1 MSKRG
6 AVGPQGDKDS
16 DLFAFNMAS
25 TPEEKPQRATAAQLA
40 HRKIKDIRRRPR
52 PSTTA
57 PSATGA
63 TFSPFNSIDPN
74 TVSGAQPATN
84 GFSFGQSQSH
94 SFPGASPNPSQP
106 TQNGGSPFAFGS
118 GGAGSSSFS
127 FSTSFGGSG
136 SSGNPFATLNTTAP
150 SQPSD
155 NSGFSGFKGSMF
167 NVPPAGSS
175 APGQQSLPSG
185 GLFGTG
191 SQQSTAPGGIF
202 GSTSTTAPSSQ
213 PVTTAPSTGSIFG
226 QNSATSTAPSTSLF
240 GQSTSDKPSPFGQS
254 TAFGS
259 DSMQTSPDP
268 KANAAVSK
276 PAIFGGSASQPAFGA
291 STGFGS
297 PAGGSVFGGATPAAQ
312 QTPSK
317 PLFGTKPTE
326 QATPTSTPLFGA
338 TSQQP
343 TTGATA
349 PTPALTAATPT
360 TTTAPTLFGT
370 ASPAKPATPFQNP
383 FQSSNLFS
391 GAPSPSATPKPA
403 EERGHEEKIGEAT
416 PPKTGFQLSSS
427 TTGGNLFS
435 KSESAAAAPSTTSS
449 TGLFQAPATGSLFAP
464 KPASAET
471 DKPKTSEANPFS
483 SLFAPKPS
491 TTTQPTPEQKP
502 PAAAPFGSLF
512 SPKPSTHNEGAKVG
526 EPAKPVAS
534 TPAVSSAAPP
544 SPSLFAP
551 QSSSLSATAAESK
564 IQSPA
569 SATTASQSFFKANGA
584 APDQP
589 TPSAKPPTVQFAESL
604 RPSKLPT
611 GLSEQQKKDFDLVYS
626 LRMLNECFQRE
637 IARLNPS
644 TDDFDATVL
653 FYMRVREVIGA
664 PTAPRSYK
672 RKAADDES
680 ADLEIQSAKK
690 VKPFGTTGV
699 PATPST
705 SISSPSQKMNIGPS
719 SITTTPSKLFDTSQT
734 TPTTN
739 GKMAEEEAETGA
751 SRAENR
757 SDSDSA
763 TASIFA
769 RSFSKSK
776 ADGSEATSAVSPK
789 PATPETNKP
798 ALFSTTPSA
807 SPAKPIFSTSSTT
820 KENATSSSIF
830 SQPTSNLGLTSST
843 TSISTPAQNLFVP
856 KPTGE
861 GRTEA
866 SAVPKFG
873 TGTATNFFAQ
883 FKSIADKNA
892 EKEKEKR
899 KAEDFDSEEEDEAEW
914 ERKDAEQQR
923 KKREEL
929 EAQSKKRAKFVPG
942 KGFVFEDESS
952 DTTEPKKPAE
962 TSTSTASSSV
972 FEAKRDTPAKAN
984 NIFGHLS
991 ATPSEVE
998 EDNDADDTEEASAA
1012 GEDADEEE
1020 SKESSLVPASDRDG
1034 SRDAETSEAD
1044 SKVVSVNGAEFSA
1057 NDSSDDGDFT
1067 RALSKSKQASSGG
1080 KSLFDRVQ
1088 YGQDGKPKRQTDEEP
1103 KNPFSSLFSPSS
1115 KFSSSMTS
1123 PGTSTPNP
1131 FGSPGTP
1138 APGQGDSAESKPASS
1153 IFKSSVNTSGGLF
1166 TSAPASTG
1174 TSTPSIFGQSSSKP
1188 AGDKTWKPDSPIKFA
1203 DSTATAPST
1212 TSKPDSGSTAQSA
1225 DSSKPFSTL
1234 FGAPAAGAKAS
1245 GSGQSALGF
1254 SFGGPSQQGSS
1265 FLAPSTVT
1273 SATGS
1278 RASTPGMTSDTGA
1291 EESVDGEA
1299 SESLPQVDLARSRAG
1314 EEDED
1319 IVIETRAR
1327 ALKIKSGAGWESQGV
1342 GYLRVLKNRNTSRSR
1357 IILRADPSGKVV
1369 LNAALLKDIK
1379 YTINA
1384 NSVQFLVP
1392 QAEGAPE
1399 QWAVRVKGKEE
1410 AERLHSAIEESK
1422 A

>member
-25 TPEEKPQRATAAQLA
+25 TPEEKPQRATAAQMA
-40 HRKIKDIRRRPR
+40 HRKIKDIRRRTR

-74 TVSGAQPATN
+74 TVSGSQPATN
-84 GFSFGQSQSH
+84 GFSFGQSQSL

-136 SSGNPFATLNTTAP
+136 SSGNPFATLNTPAP

-155 NSGFSGFKGSMF
+155 NTGFSGFKGSMF

-191 SQQSTAPGGIF
+191 SQQTTAPGGIF
-202 GSTSTTAPSSQ
+202 GSTSTSAPSSQ

-226 QNSATSTAPSTSLF
+226 QNNATSTAPSTTLF

-254 TAFGS
+254 IAFGS

-312 QTPSK
+312 QTPAK

-343 TTGATA
+343 TAGATA
-349 PTPALTAATPT
+349 PTPASTSATPT
-360 TTTAPTLFGT
+360 TTTATTLFGT

-391 GAPSPSATPKPA
+391 GAPSPSATPKPV
-403 EERGHEEKIGEAT
+403 EEKGHEEKVGEAA
-416 PPKTGFQLSSS
+416 PPKAGFQFSSS
-427 TTGGNLFS
+427 TAGGNLFS
-435 KSESAAAAPSTTSS
+435 KSETAAAAPSTTSS
-449 TGLFQAPATGSLFAP
+449 AGLFQAPATGSLFAL

-471 DKPKTSEANPFS
+471 DKPETPKANPFS

-491 TTTQPTPEQKP
+491 TTTQATPEQKP
-502 PAAAPFGSLF
+502 SPAAAPFGSLF
-512 SPKPSTHNEGAKVG
+512 SPKPSTPNEG
-526 EPAKPVAS
+526 AKPVAS
-534 TPAVSSAAPP
+534 TPAVSSAPPP

-551 QSSSLSATAAESK
+551 QPSSLSTTSAESK
-564 IQSPA
+564 IQTPS
-569 SATTASQSFFKANGA
+569 SATTASQGIFKANGA
-584 APDQP
+584 APAQP
-589 TPSAKPPTVQFAESL
+589 TPSAKPHAVQFAESL

-611 GLSEQQKKDFDLVYS
+611 ELSEQQKKDFDLVYS

-644 TDDFDATVL
+644 TDDFDAAVL

-664 PTAPRSYK
+664 PTAPMSHK
-672 RKAADDES
+672 RKATDDES

-690 VKPFGTTGV
+690 VKPFGT
-699 PATPST
+699 PST
-705 SISSPSQKMNIGPS
+705 NISSPSQMMNIGPS
-719 SITTTPSKLFDTSQT
+719 SITRTPSKLFDTNPT

-739 GKMAEEEAETGA
+739 GKMAEEKAETGV
-751 SRAENR
+751 SVSLAENR

-769 RSFSKSK
+769 QSFSKSK
-776 ADGSEATSAVSPK
+776 ADDSETTSAVSPK

-807 SPAKPIFSTSSTT
+807 SPAKSIFSSSTTT

-830 SQPTSNLGLTSST
+830 SQSTSNPGLTSST
-843 TSISTPAQNLFVP
+843 SSVSTPAQNLFAP
-856 KPTGE
+856 KPTGD
-861 GRTEA
+861 GKTEA
-866 SAVPKFG
+866 PAAPKF
-873 TGTATNFFAQ
+873 TAGTATNFFAQ
-883 FKSIADKNA
+883 FKSIADKSA

-962 TSTSTASSSV
+962 TSTLTASSSV
-972 FEAKRDTPAKAN
+972 FEAKRDTAAKAN

-1012 GEDADEEE
+1012 GEDADEE
-1020 SKESSLVPASDRDG
+1020 SKESSVVPASDRDG

-1044 SKVVSVNGAEFSA
+1044 SKAISVSGAEFSA
-1057 NDSSDDGDFT
+1057 NESSDDGDFT
-1067 RALSKSKQASSGG
+1067 RALTKSKQASGGG

-1088 YGQDGKPKRQTDEEP
+1088 PKRQTDEEP

-1115 KFSSSMTS
+1115 KFSSSMTT

-1131 FGSPGTP
+1131 FGSPSTP
-1138 APGQGDSAESKPASS
+1138 APSQGDSAETKPSSS

-1166 TSAPASTG
+1166 TSGLASTG

-1212 TSKPDSGSTAQSA
+1212 TSKPDSGPTAQST
-1225 DSSKPFSTL
+1225 DSSKPFSAL

-1254 SFGGPSQQGSS
+1254 SFGGPSQQSSS

-1278 RASTPGMTSDTGA
+1278 RASTPGLTSDTGA
-1291 EESVDGEA
+1291 EESGDGEA
-1299 SESLPQVDLARSRAG
+1299 AESLPQVDLARSRAG

-1327 ALKIKSGAGWESQGV
+1327 ALKIKPGAGWESQGV

-1410 AERLHSAIEESK
+1410 AERLHSAVEKSK

>member
-16 DLFAFNMAS
+16 NLFAFNMAS
-25 TPEEKPQRATAAQLA
+25 TPEEKPQRATAAQMA
-40 HRKIKDIRRRPR
+40 NRKIKDIRRRTR
-52 PSTTA
+52 PSTTT
-57 PSATGA
+57 SSTTGT

-74 TVSGAQPATN
+74 TVSGSQPATN
-84 GFSFGQSQSH
+84 GFSFGQSQSL
-94 SFPGASPNPSQP
+94 SFPGASSNPSQP
-106 TQNGGSPFAFGS
+106 AQNGGSPFAFGS

-136 SSGNPFATLNTTAP
+136 SSGNPFATLNTPTP
-150 SQPSD
+150 SQPSE
-155 NSGFSGFKGSMF
+155 NTGFSGFKGSMF
-167 NVPPAGSS
+167 NVPPAGSTT
-175 APGQQSLPSG
+175 PGQQSLPAG

-191 SQQSTAPGGIF
+191 SQQTTAPGGIF
-202 GSTSTTAPSSQ
+202 GSTSTSAHPNQ

-226 QNSATSTAPSTSLF
+226 QNNATSTAPSTSLF

-254 TAFGS
+254 TAFGG

-276 PAIFGGSASQPAFGA
+276 PVIFGGSASQPTFGA

-297 PAGGSVFGGATPAAQ
+297 PAGGSVFGGAAPAAQ
-312 QTPSK
+312 QTPAK

-326 QATPTSTPLFGA
+326 QATPTSTPLFGT

-343 TTGATA
+343 TAGATA
-349 PTPALTAATPT
+349 PTPASTSATPT
-360 TTTAPTLFGT
+360 TPTATTLFGT

-391 GAPSPSATPKPA
+391 GTPSPSATPKPA
-403 EERGHEEKIGEAT
+403 EEKGHEQKAGEAAPT
-416 PPKTGFQLSSS
+416 KTGFQFSSS
-427 TTGGNLFS
+427 TAGGNLFS
-435 KSESAAAAPSTTSS
+435 KSETAAAAPSTTSS
-449 TGLFQAPATGSLFAP
+449 AGLFQAPATGSLFAP

-471 DKPKTSEANPFS
+471 SKPETPKANPFS

-491 TTTQPTPEQKP
+491 TTNQATPEQKP
-502 PAAAPFGSLF
+502 SPAAAPFGSLF
-512 SPKPSTHNEGAKVG
+512 SPKPSTPNEAA
-526 EPAKPVAS
+526 EQPAAS
-534 TPAVSSAAPP
+534 TPAVSSAPAP
-544 SPSLFAP
+544 SPSLFTP
-551 QSSSLSATAAESK
+551 QSSSLSTTSMESK
-564 IQSPA
+564 IQTPSSATPA
-569 SATTASQSFFKANGA
+569 SQGIFKANGA
-584 APDQP
+584 APAQP
-589 TPSAKPPTVQFAESL
+589 TPSAKPPAVQFAESL

-611 GLSEQQKKDFDLVYS
+611 QLSEQQKKDFDLVYS

-637 IARLNPS
+637 IARLNPA
-644 TDDFDATVL
+644 TDDFDAAVL

-664 PTAPRSYK
+664 PTGPMSHK
-672 RKAADDES
+672 RKATDDES
-680 ADLEIQSAKK
+680 ADLEQSAKK
-690 VKPFGTTGV
+690 AKPFGT
-699 PATPST
+699 PST
-705 SISSPSQKMNIGPS
+705 NISSPSQKMNIGPS
-719 SITTTPSKLFDTSQT
+719 SITKTPSKLFDTNPT
-734 TPTTN
+734 PPTTN
-739 GKMAEEEAETGA
+739 GKLAEEKAETGVSVSLA
-751 SRAENR
+751 GNR

-769 RSFSKSK
+769 KSFSKSK
-776 ADGSEATSAVSPK
+776 ADDSEPTSAVSPR
-789 PATPETNKP
+789 PATPETNQP

-807 SPAKPIFSTSSTT
+807 SPAKPIFSSSTT
-820 KENATSSSIF
+820 AKENATSSWIF
-830 SQPTSNLGLTSST
+830 SQSTSNPGLTSST
-843 TSISTPAQNLFVP
+843 TSVSTSAQNLFAP
-856 KPTGE
+856 KPTGD
-861 GRTEA
+861 GKTEA
-866 SAVPKFG
+866 PAPPKF
-873 TGTATNFFAQ
+873 TAGTATNFFAQ
-883 FKSIADKNA
+883 FKSIADKSA

-899 KAEDFDSEEEDEAEW
+899 KAEEFDSEEEDEAEW
-914 ERKDAEQQR
+914 ERKDAEKQR

-942 KGFVFEDESS
+942 KGFVLEDESS

-972 FEAKRDTPAKAN
+972 FEAKRDTVAKAN

-1012 GEDADEEE
+1012 GEDADEE
-1020 SKESSLVPASDRDG
+1020 SKGSSEVPASDRDG

-1044 SKVVSVNGAEFSA
+1044 SKAVSVSGAEFSA
-1057 NDSSDDGDFT
+1057 NESSDDGDFSK
-1067 RALSKSKQASSGG
+1067 ALTKSKQASSGS

-1088 YGQDGKPKRQTDEEP
+1088 PKRQTDEEP

-1115 KFSSSMTS
+1115 KLSSSMTT

-1131 FGSPGTP
+1131 FGSPSTA
-1138 APGQGDSAESKPASS
+1138 APGQGDSVESKPSS
-1153 IFKSSVNTSGGLF
+1153 SLFKSSNNTPSGGLF
-1166 TSAPASTG
+1166 TSGPASTG

-1203 DSTATAPST
+1203 DSTGTAPST
-1212 TSKPDSGSTAQSA
+1212 MSKPDSGPTTQST
-1225 DSSKPFSTL
+1225 DSSKPFSAL

-1254 SFGGPSQQGSS
+1254 SFGGPSQQSS
-1265 FLAPSTVT
+1265 SLLAPSTVT

-1291 EESVDGEA
+1291 EESGDGEA
-1299 SESLPQVDLARSRAG
+1299 AESLPQVDLARSRAG

-1327 ALKIKSGAGWESQGV
+1327 ALKIKPGAGWESQGV

-1399 QWAVRVKGKEE
+1399 QWAVRVKGKED
-1410 AERLHSAIEESK
+1410 AERLHSAIEKSK

>member
-1 MSKRG
+1 
-6 AVGPQGDKDS
+6 
-16 DLFAFNMAS
+16 MAS
-25 TPEEKPQRATAAQLA
+25 TPEDKPQRATAAQLA
-40 HRKIKDIRRRPR
+40 NRKIKDPRRRVR

-57 PSATGA
+57 PGAAGA

-74 TVSGAQPATN
+74 TVSGSQPATN

-94 SFPGASPNPSQP
+94 SFPGASSNPSQP

-136 SSGNPFATLNTTAP
+136 SGTSANPFATLNTTAP

-155 NSGFSGFKGSMF
+155 NSGFSGFKGNMF
-167 NVPPAGSS
+167 NVPTPGSS

-191 SQQSTAPGGIF
+191 SQQTTAPGGIF

-213 PVTTAPSTGSIFG
+213 PVTTAPSSGTIFG
-226 QNSATSTAPSTSLF
+226 QNTATSTAPSTNLF

-276 PAIFGGSASQPAFGA
+276 PAIFGGNASQPAFGA
-291 STGFGS
+291 STGFAS

-326 QATPTSTPLFGA
+326 QATPTSTSLFGA

-343 TTGATA
+343 TAGATA

-360 TTTAPTLFGT
+360 TTTSTTLFGT

-403 EERGHEEKIGEAT
+403 EEKGHEEKIGEAA
-416 PPKTGFQLSSS
+416 PPKTGFQFSSS

-435 KSESAAAAPSTTSS
+435 KSESAAAAPSPTSS

-471 DKPKTSEANPFS
+471 DKPKTPQANPFG

-502 PAAAPFGSLF
+502 LPAAAPFGSLF
-512 SPKPSTHNEGAKVG
+512 SPKPNTPVEGAKVG

-534 TPAVSSAAPP
+534 TPAFSSAAPS

-551 QSSSLSATAAESK
+551 QPSSLPAAAAESK
-564 IQSPA
+564 IQTPA
-569 SATTASQSFFKANGA
+569 SQGVFKVNGA
-584 APDQP
+584 APAQP
-589 TPSAKPPTVQFAESL
+589 APSAKPSAAQFAESL

-611 GLSEQQKKDFDLVYS
+611 GLSEQQKKDFDIVYS
-626 LRMLNECFQRE
+626 VRMLNECFQRE
-637 IARLNPS
+637 VARLNPA

-664 PTAPRSYK
+664 PTAPRSHK
-672 RKAADDES
+672 RKAADGEG
-680 ADLEIQSAKK
+680 ADLEVQSAKK

-699 PATPST
+699 PAGPST
-705 SISSPSQKMNIGPS
+705 NISSPSQKMNVGPS
-719 SITTTPSKLFDTSQT
+719 SITTTPSKLFDTNQT
-734 TPTTN
+734 PPVTN
-739 GKMAEEEAETGA
+739 GAMAEEKAETGVSF

-757 SDSDSA
+757 SDRDSA

-769 RSFSKSK
+769 ESFSQSK
-776 ADGSEATSAVSPK
+776 ADDSEAASAVSTK
-789 PATPETNKP
+789 PATPEANKP
-798 ALFSTTPSA
+798 ALFSTTPST
-807 SPAKPIFSTSSTT
+807 SPAKPVFAPSTT
-820 KENATSSSIF
+820 PKGNATSSSVF
-830 SQPTSNLGLTSST
+830 SQSISSPGFTTST
-843 TSISTPAQNLFVP
+843 TSVSTPAQNLFVP
-856 KPTGE
+856 KPKGDKE
-861 GRTEA
+861 TEA
-866 SAVPKFG
+866 PAIPKFG
-873 TGTATNFFAQ
+873 AGSATNFFAQ
-883 FKSIADKNA
+883 FKSIADKSA

-942 KGFVFEDESS
+942 KGFVFEDESN
-952 DTTEPKKPAE
+952 DTAEPKKAAE
-962 TSTSTASSSV
+962 PSTSMASASV
-972 FEAKRDTPAKAN
+972 FEAKRDTPVKAN

-991 ATPSEVE
+991 ATPSEAE

-1012 GEDADEEE
+1012 GEDADEE
-1020 SKESSLVPASDRDG
+1020 SKESSLVPASEADG

-1044 SKVVSVNGAEFSA
+1044 SKALSVSGAEFSA
-1057 NDSSDDGDFT
+1057 NDSSDDGDFSK
-1067 RALSKSKQASSGG
+1067 ALTKSKQASSTSATGG

-1088 YGQDGKPKRQTDEEP
+1088 YGQDGKPKRQTNEEP
-1103 KNPFSSLFSPSS
+1103 KNPFSSLFNPSS
-1115 KFSSSMTS
+1115 KFSSSLTT

-1131 FGSPGTP
+1131 FGSPSTP
-1138 APGQGDSAESKPASS
+1138 APGPGGTAEIKPASN
-1153 IFKSSVNTSGGLF
+1153 IFNSSVNTSGGLF
-1166 TSAPASTG
+1166 TSAPASNG
-1174 TSTPSIFGQSSSKP
+1174 TSTLSIFGQNSSKP
-1188 AGDKTWKPDSPIKFA
+1188 GGDKTWKPDSPIKFA

-1212 TSKPDSGSTAQSA
+1212 MLKPGSAPTAQPT

-1234 FGAPAAGAKAS
+1234 FGAPAAGAKSS

-1291 EESVDGEA
+1291 EESIDGEA
-1299 SESLPQVDLARSRAG
+1299 TESLPQVDLARSRAG

-1327 ALKIKSGAGWESQGV
+1327 ALKLKPGEGWDSQGV

-1369 LNAALLKDIK
+1369 LNAALSKAIK
-1379 YTINA
+1379 YTVNA

-1392 QAEGAPE
+1392 QAEGTPE
-1399 QWAVRVKGKEE
+1399 QWAVRVKKEE
-1410 AERLHSAIEESK
+1410 VERLHSAIEESK
-1422 A
+1422 T

>member
-1 MSKRG
+1 
-6 AVGPQGDKDS
+6 
-16 DLFAFNMAS
+16 MAS
-25 TPEEKPQRATAAQLA
+25 TPEEKPQRATAAQMA

-52 PSTTA
+52 PSTTT

-74 TVSGAQPATN
+74 TVSGSQPATN

-94 SFPGASPNPSQP
+94 SFPGASSNPSQP

-136 SSGNPFATLNTTAP
+136 SSGNPFATLNTPAP

-155 NSGFSGFKGSMF
+155 NTGFSGFKGSMF

-175 APGQQSLPSG
+175 APGQPSLPSG

-191 SQQSTAPGGIF
+191 SQQTTAPGGIF
-202 GSTSTTAPSSQ
+202 GSTSTSAPSSQ

-226 QNSATSTAPSTSLF
+226 QNNATSTAPSTSLF
-240 GQSTSDKPSPFGQS
+240 GQSASDKPSPFGQS

-343 TTGATA
+343 TAGATA
-349 PTPALTAATPT
+349 PTPASTSATPT
-360 TTTAPTLFGT
+360 ATTATTLFGT

-383 FQSSNLFS
+383 FQTSNLFS
-391 GAPSPSATPKPA
+391 GAPSPSVTPKPA
-403 EERGHEEKIGEAT
+403 EEKGHEEKTGESAL
-416 PPKTGFQLSSS
+416 PKTDFQFSSS
-427 TTGGNLFS
+427 TTGGNLFT
-435 KSESAAAAPSTTSS
+435 KSESAAAAPSTISS
-449 TGLFQAPATGSLFAP
+449 AGLFQAPATGSLFAP

-471 DKPKTSEANPFS
+471 DKPETPKANPFS

-491 TTTQPTPEQKP
+491 TTIQPTPEQKP
-502 PAAAPFGSLF
+502 APAAAPFGSLF
-512 SPKPSTHNEGAKVG
+512 SPKPSTPNEGAKAG

-534 TPAVSSAAPP
+534 TPAISSAAPP
-544 SPSLFAP
+544 SAGLFAP
-551 QSSSLSATAAESK
+551 QPSSLSTTAAESK
-564 IQSPA
+564 TQTPA
-569 SATTASQSFFKANGA
+569 SQGVFKVNGA
-584 APDQP
+584 APAQP
-589 TPSAKPPTVQFAESL
+589 APSAKPPAVQFVESL
-604 RPSKLPT
+604 RPTKLPT

-644 TDDFDATVL
+644 TDDFDATIL

-680 ADLEIQSAKK
+680 ADLETQSAKK

-699 PATPST
+699 PVTPST
-705 SISSPSQKMNIGPS
+705 NISSPSQKMNIGPS
-719 SITTTPSKLFDTSQT
+719 SITTTPSKLFDTKQT
-734 TPTTN
+734 APTTN
-739 GKMAEEEAETGA
+739 GKMAEEKAETGVSV
-751 SRAENR
+751 SRSENR

-769 RSFSKSK
+769 QSFSKSK
-776 ADGSEATSAVSPK
+776 ADDSEATSAVSPR

-798 ALFSTTPSA
+798 SLFSTTPTA
-807 SPAKPIFSTSSTT
+807 SPAKPLFSSSTTT

-830 SQPTSNLGLTSST
+830 SQPTSSPGFTSST
-843 TSISTPAQNLFVP
+843 ASVGTPAQNLFAP
-856 KPTGE
+856 KPTGD
-861 GRTEA
+861 GKTEA
-866 SAVPKFG
+866 PAAPKFG

-883 FKSIADKNA
+883 FKSIADKSA

-952 DTTEPKKPAE
+952 DTTEPKKPAQ
-962 TSTSTASSSV
+962 TSASTASSSV
-972 FEAKRDTPAKAN
+972 FEAKRDTPVKAN

-1012 GEDADEEE
+1012 GEDADEE

-1044 SKVVSVNGAEFSA
+1044 SKAVSVSGAEFSA
-1057 NDSSDDGDFT
+1057 NDSSDDGDFSK
-1067 RALSKSKQASSGG
+1067 ALTKSKQASSDG

-1088 YGQDGKPKRQTDEEP
+1088 PKRQTDEEP

-1115 KFSSSMTS
+1115 KFSSSMTT

-1131 FGSPGTP
+1131 FGSPSTP
-1138 APGQGDSAESKPASS
+1138 APGQGDSAETKPSSS

-1166 TSAPASTG
+1166 NSGPASTG

-1212 TSKPDSGSTAQSA
+1212 TSKPDAGPTAQST
-1225 DSSKPFSTL
+1225 DSSKPFSAL

-1254 SFGGPSQQGSS
+1254 SFGGPSQQNSS

-1291 EESVDGEA
+1291 EESGDGEA
-1299 SESLPQVDLARSRAG
+1299 AESLPQVDLARSRAG

-1327 ALKIKSGAGWESQGV
+1327 ALKIKPGAGWESQGV

>member
-1 MSKRG
+1 
-6 AVGPQGDKDS
+6 
-16 DLFAFNMAS
+16 MAS
-25 TPEEKPQRATAAQLA
+25 TPEEKPQRATAAQMA
-40 HRKIKDIRRRPR
+40 NRKIKDIRRRPR

-57 PSATGA
+57 PGATGA

-74 TVSGAQPATN
+74 TVSGSQPATN

-94 SFPGASPNPSQP
+94 SFPGASTNPSQP
-106 TQNGGSPFAFGS
+106 SQNGGSPFAFGS

-136 SSGNPFATLNTTAP
+136 SSANPFATLNTTAP

-167 NVPPAGSS
+167 NVPPTGSS

-191 SQQSTAPGGIF
+191 SQQTTAPGGIF
-202 GSTSTTAPSSQ
+202 GSTSTAAPSSQ

-226 QNSATSTAPSTSLF
+226 QSSATSTAPSTNLF

-276 PAIFGGSASQPAFGA
+276 PAIFGGSTSQPAFGA
-291 STGFGS
+291 STGFAS

-349 PTPALTAATPT
+349 PPTPALTSAT
-360 TTTAPTLFGT
+360 TTTSSTLFGT
-370 ASPAKPATPFQNP
+370 APLAKPATPFQNP

-391 GAPSPSATPKPA
+391 GVSSPSATPKPA
-403 EERGHEEKIGEAT
+403 QEKEHEKKIGEAA
-416 PPKTGFQLSSS
+416 PPKTGFQFSSS

-471 DKPKTSEANPFS
+471 DKPKTPESNPFG

-491 TTTQPTPEQKP
+491 TATQPGPEQKP
-502 PAAAPFGSLF
+502 LPAAVPFGSLF
-512 SPKPSTHNEGAKVG
+512 SPKPSTPSEGAKVG

-534 TPAVSSAAPP
+534 TPAFSSAASP
-544 SPSLFAP
+544 SPGLFAP
-551 QSSSLSATAAESK
+551 QSSSLSTTAAESK
-564 IQSPA
+564 IQTPA
-569 SATTASQSFFKANGA
+569 STTTASQGVFKVNGA
-584 APDQP
+584 APASLTSPAQP
-589 TPSAKPPTVQFAESL
+589 TTSAEPPAVRFAKSVQ
-604 RPSKLPT
+604 PKNLPP
-611 GLSEQQKKDFDLVYS
+611 GLSEQQKKDVELVY
-626 LRMLNECFQRE
+626 RVRVLNQCFQRE
-637 IARLNPS
+637 IAQLNPV
-644 TDDFDATVL
+644 THDFDAIVL
-653 FYMRVREVIGA
+653 FYMQVREVMGA
-664 PTAPRSYK
+664 PIVLRPFK
-672 RKAADDES
+672 RKTADDES

-690 VKPFGTTGV
+690 VKPFGTSGA
-699 PATPST
+699 PATS
-705 SISSPSQKMNIGPS
+705 SANISSPSPKMNIGPS
-719 SITTTPSKLFDTSQT
+719 SITTTPSKLFDTNQS
-734 TPTTN
+734 TPITN
-739 GKMAEEEAETGA
+739 GKMAEEKAGA
-751 SRAENR
+751 VVSVSRAENH
-757 SDSDSA
+757 SDNDSA

-769 RSFSKSK
+769 QSFSKSK
-776 ADGSEATSAVSPK
+776 ADDSEATSAVSTK
-789 PATPETNKP
+789 PATPEANKP

-807 SPAKPIFSTSSTT
+807 SPAKPIFSSSTTT
-820 KENATSSSIF
+820 KENATSNSVF
-830 SQPTSNLGLTSST
+830 SQPVSKPVFTSST
-843 TSISTPAQNLFVP
+843 TSVSTPVQNLFVP
-856 KPTGE
+856 KPTGDKK
-861 GRTEA
+861 TESPA
-866 SAVPKFG
+866 SAAPPIPKFG
-873 TGTATNFFAQ
+873 AGTGTNFFAQ
-883 FKSIADKNA
+883 FKSLADKNA
-892 EKEKEKR
+892 EKEKQKR

-923 KKREEL
+923 KKRKEL
-929 EAQSKKRAKFVPG
+929 EAQSRKRAKFVPG
-942 KGFVFEDESS
+942 KGFVLEDESS
-952 DTTEPKKPAE
+952 DTTEPKKSAE
-962 TSTSTASSSV
+962 ASTSTASASV
-972 FEAKRDTPAKAN
+972 FEAKRDTPVKAN

-1012 GEDADEEE
+1012 GEDADEE
-1020 SKESSLVPASDRDG
+1020 SKESSLVPASEDEG

-1044 SKVVSVNGAEFSA
+1044 SKAVSVSGAEFSA
-1057 NDSSDDGDFT
+1057 NDSSDDGDFSK
-1067 RALSKSKQASSGG
+1067 ALTKSKQASSTSATGG

-1115 KFSSSMTS
+1115 KFSSSLTS
-1123 PGTSTPNP
+1123 PGMSTPNP
-1131 FGSPGTP
+1131 FGSPSTP
-1138 APGQGDSAESKPASS
+1138 APGQGDTAESKPASS
-1153 IFKSSVNTSGGLF
+1153 ILNPSVNTSGGLF
-1166 TSAPASTG
+1166 TSVSASTG
-1174 TSTPSIFGQSSSKP
+1174 TSSSSIFGQSSSKP

-1203 DSTATAPST
+1203 DSTVTAPST
-1212 TSKPDSGSTAQSA
+1212 TGKPDSGFTAPST

-1234 FGAPAAGAKAS
+1234 FGAPAAGAKSS

-1265 FLAPSTVT
+1265 FLAPSTLT

-1278 RASTPGMTSDTGA
+1278 RASTPGMTSDTGG

-1299 SESLPQVDLARSRAG
+1299 VESLPQVDLARSRAG

-1327 ALKIKSGAGWESQGV
+1327 ALKLKPGAGWDSQGV

-1379 YTINA
+1379 YTVNA

-1399 QWAVRVKGKEE
+1399 QWAVRVKKEE
-1410 AERLHSAIEESK
+1410 VERLHSAIEKSK

>member
-25 TPEEKPQRATAAQLA
+25 TPEEKPQRATAAQMA

-52 PSTTA
+52 PSTTT
-57 PSATGA
+57 PTATGA

-74 TVSGAQPATN
+74 TVSGSQPATN

-94 SFPGASPNPSQP
+94 SFPGASSNPSQP

-127 FSTSFGGSG
+127 FATSFGGSG
-136 SSGNPFATLNTTAP
+136 SSGNPFATLNTPAP

-155 NSGFSGFKGSMF
+155 NTGFSGFKGSMF

-191 SQQSTAPGGIF
+191 SQQTTAPGGIF
-202 GSTSTTAPSSQ
+202 GSTSTSAPSSQ
-213 PVTTAPSTGSIFG
+213 PVTTAPSTGGIFG
-226 QNSATSTAPSTSLF
+226 QNNATSTAPSTSLF
-240 GQSTSDKPSPFGQS
+240 GQPTSDKPSPFGQS

-297 PAGGSVFGGATPAAQ
+297 PAGGSVFGGAAPAAQ

-326 QATPTSTPLFGA
+326 QATPASTPLFGA
-338 TSQQP
+338 SSQQP
-343 TTGATA
+343 TAGATA
-349 PTPALTAATPT
+349 STSATPT
-360 TTTAPTLFGT
+360 TTTATTLFGT

-403 EERGHEEKIGEAT
+403 EEKGHEEKVGEAAS
-416 PPKTGFQLSSS
+416 PKTGFQFSS

-435 KSESAAAAPSTTSS
+435 KSENAAAVPSTSS
-449 TGLFQAPATGSLFAP
+449 SAGLFQAPATGSLFAP

-471 DKPKTSEANPFS
+471 DKPESPKANPFS

-491 TTTQPTPEQKP
+491 TATQPAPEQKP
-502 PAAAPFGSLF
+502 SPAAAPFGSLF
-512 SPKPSTHNEGAKVG
+512 SPKLSTPNEGAKAG
-526 EPAKPVAS
+526 EPAKPVTS
-534 TPAVSSAAPP
+534 TSAVSSAAPP

-551 QSSSLSATAAESK
+551 QPSSLSTPAAESK
-564 IQSPA
+564 IQTPA
-569 SATTASQSFFKANGA
+569 SQGVFKANGA
-584 APDQP
+584 APTQP
-589 TPSAKPPTVQFAESL
+589 TPSAKTPAVQFAESL

-611 GLSEQQKKDFDLVYS
+611 GLSEQQKKDFDLVYN

-664 PTAPRSYK
+664 PAAPRSYK

-690 VKPFGTTGV
+690 VKPFGSTGV

-705 SISSPSQKMNIGPS
+705 NISSPSQNMNIGPS
-719 SITTTPSKLFDTSQT
+719 SITTTPSKLFDTSQI

-739 GKMAEEEAETGA
+739 GKLAEEKAETGV
-751 SRAENR
+751 SVSQAENR

-769 RSFSKSK
+769 QSFSKSK
-776 ADGSEATSAVSPK
+776 ADGSEATSAVSPR

-807 SPAKPIFSTSSTT
+807 APAKPIFSSSTT
-820 KENATSSSIF
+820 TNQDATSSSIF
-830 SQPTSNLGLTSST
+830 SQSTANPGLTSST
-843 TSISTPAQNLFVP
+843 TSVSTPAHNLFAP
-856 KPTGE
+856 KPTGD
-861 GRTEA
+861 GKTEA
-866 SAVPKFG
+866 PAAPKFG
-873 TGTATNFFAQ
+873 AGTATNFFAQ
-883 FKSIADKNA
+883 FKSIADKSA

-942 KGFVFEDESS
+942 KGFVFEDGSS

-972 FEAKRDTPAKAN
+972 FEAKRDTAPKAN

-1012 GEDADEEE
+1012 GEDADEE

-1044 SKVVSVNGAEFSA
+1044 SKAVSVSGAEFSA
-1057 NDSSDDGDFT
+1057 NESSDDGDFS
-1067 RALSKSKQASSGG
+1067 RALTKSKQASSGG

-1088 YGQDGKPKRQTDEEP
+1088 PKRQTDEEP

-1115 KFSSSMTS
+1115 KLSSSMTT

-1131 FGSPGTP
+1131 FGSPSTP
-1138 APGQGDSAESKPASS
+1138 APGQGDSAETKPSSS

-1166 TSAPASTG
+1166 TSGPASTG

-1212 TSKPDSGSTAQSA
+1212 TSKPDSGPTVQST
-1225 DSSKPFSTL
+1225 DSSKPFSAL

-1254 SFGGPSQQGSS
+1254 SFGGPSQQSSS

-1291 EESVDGEA
+1291 EESGDGEA
-1299 SESLPQVDLARSRAG
+1299 AESLPQVDLARSRAG

-1327 ALKIKSGAGWESQGV
+1327 ALKIKPGAGWESQGV
-1342 GYLRVLKNRNTSRSR
+1342 GYLRVLRNRNTSRSR

>member
-1 MSKRG
+1 
-6 AVGPQGDKDS
+6 
-16 DLFAFNMAS
+16 MAS

-40 HRKIKDIRRRPR
+40 NRKIKDIRRRPR
-52 PSTTA
+52 TSTTA

-74 TVSGAQPATN
+74 TVSGSQPATN

-94 SFPGASPNPSQP
+94 SFPGASSNPSQP

-118 GGAGSSSFS
+118 GGAGPSSFS

-191 SQQSTAPGGIF
+191 SQQTTAPGGIF

-226 QNSATSTAPSTSLF
+226 QNNTTSTAPSTSLF

-276 PAIFGGSASQPAFGA
+276 PAIFGGNASQPAFGA

-312 QTPSK
+312 QTPPK
-317 PLFGTKPTE
+317 PLFGAKPTE

-343 TTGATA
+343 TAGATA

-360 TTTAPTLFGT
+360 ATTATTLFGT

-403 EERGHEEKIGEAT
+403 EEKGHEDKIGEAA
-416 PPKTGFQLSSS
+416 PPKTGFQFSSS

-471 DKPKTSEANPFS
+471 DKPKAPEANPFG

-502 PAAAPFGSLF
+502 PAAAPFGTLF
-512 SPKPSTHNEGAKVG
+512 SPKPSTPNEGAKGG

-534 TPAVSSAAPP
+534 MPVVSSAAPP
-544 SPSLFAP
+544 SPNLFAP
-551 QSSSLSATAAESK
+551 QPSSLSTTAAEGK
-564 IQSPA
+564 TQSPA
-569 SATTASQSFFKANGA
+569 SATTAFQGVFKANGA

-589 TPSAKPPTVQFAESL
+589 TPSAKPPAVQFAESL

-690 VKPFGTTGV
+690 VKPFGTTGI

-705 SISSPSQKMNIGPS
+705 NISSPSQKMNIGPS
-719 SITTTPSKLFDTSQT
+719 SITATPSKLFDTNQI

-739 GKMAEEEAETGA
+739 GKMAEEKAETGA

-769 RSFSKSK
+769 QSFSKSK

-807 SPAKPIFSTSSTT
+807 SPAKPIFSSSFHT

-830 SQPTSNLGLTSST
+830 SQPTSNPGLTSST
-843 TSISTPAQNLFVP
+843 TSVSTPAQNLFVP
-856 KPTGE
+856 KPTGD

-866 SAVPKFG
+866 PAVPKFG
-873 TGTATNFFAQ
+873 AGTATNFFAQ

-899 KAEDFDSEEEDEAEW
+899 KAEDYDSEEEDEAEW

-962 TSTSTASSSV
+962 ASTSTASSSV
-972 FEAKRDTPAKAN
+972 FEAKRDTPVKAN

-1012 GEDADEEE
+1012 GEDADEE

-1044 SKVVSVNGAEFSA
+1044 SKAVSVSGAEFSA
-1057 NDSSDDGDFT
+1057 NDSSDDGDFS
-1067 RALSKSKQASSGG
+1067 RALTKSKQASSGG

-1131 FGSPGTP
+1131 FGSPSTP
-1138 APGQGDSAESKPASS
+1138 APSQGDSAESNPASS
-1153 IFKSSVNTSGGLF
+1153 IFKPSVNTSGGLF

-1188 AGDKTWKPDSPIKFA
+1188 VGDKTWKPDSPIKFA
-1203 DSTATAPST
+1203 DSTTAPST
-1212 TSKPDSGSTAQSA
+1212 TSKPDSGPTAQLT

-1299 SESLPQVDLARSRAG
+1299 AESLPQVDLARSRAG

-1327 ALKIKSGAGWESQGV
+1327 ALQIKPGAGWESQGV

-1369 LNAALLKDIK
+1369 LNTALLKDIK

-1410 AERLHSAIEESK
+1410 AERLHSAIKKSK